1 MTHPESPG
9 SLLTSSGWR
18 SQSRAAGKKARRP
31 GLTPRGHAPFPR
43 WRRGRGQQVAPLWS
57 RLGGAQGPRRGR
69 VPQVRPLW
77 ARLGAPGGPAASM
90 AAGSECCRPLLPW
103 LQTFDPP
110 SPCTSPQDLTT
121 GVTLAHVLHCI
132 DPSWFNETWLGRIQS
147 GAEDNWRLK
156 LWFWGVPR
164 WDGRVSSLDL
174 VSLYP
179 PQVLGQ
185 ALAERHIPDV
195 VLAAQCAD
203 PEQLGKLVRLVLG
216 CAVSCEM
223 REEHIQR
230 IMTLDEAVQHGVMMA
245 IQELL
250 DKEPLEAMMVETYES
265 FDAQSRRYYFLSEE
279 PEDAVGPQQRC
290 LELEQQVAALLEEK
304 GSLAEENKLLREE
317 KAQLEADAA
326 GAASKKLQLLQAQV
340 EELQEENYRLESGK
354 EELRARCS
362 RLEQEARGLQ
372 ARAEELSSL
381 AGEARVLR
389 DEMDALRASSARAGR
404 LEAAVAAYRGRAAA
418 AGALRRWVRALEE
431 RHDGQL
437 RRADQLQLQLGR
449 AQAGRAQLEA
459 ARRQVEE
466 LSGQRAAA
474 ALQAERWQR
483 ECRSLQERFE
493 ALSQERERLL
503 EERDALREANEELRC
518 AQVQQSCLQLAD
530 AVLDGSAAPAGNLA
544 AEILPAELR
553 ETVMRLQ
560 QENQRLQAQEAALR
574 VQRDRLQRQLEAVRA
589 AGLQRDPNKEVS
601 RVGLEGHLSPP
612 MSIKEM
618 EGLCARHSPFC
629 PHRAVGG
636 GCSELHPLLGIA
648 LCWGSGGSDIIAS
661 PPKVTQEPKPPHTA
675 PILRALRNQLQEKD
689 AQIRHLENDY
699 ERSRA
704 QQEREERLLVTAWYN
719 MGLALQQQTLEEGAL
734 RTPHG
739 SGPRSFLA
747 QQRLASAAR
756 HARPPHGRPPNR

>member
-1 MTHPESPG
+1 MVTPLLFPPPPPPLSRGDDAPRVAGFIADVIGAAQPIPCRGGKGAAARVDPTPSPG
-9 SLLTSSGWR
+9 
-18 SQSRAAGKKARRP
+18 
-31 GLTPRGHAPFPR
+31 GHAPSQDGGVGGAGR
-43 WRRGRGQQVAPLWS
+43 WGRSGSASVVQKVPTRGRGQ
-57 RLGGAQGPRRGR
+57 
-69 VPQVRPLW
+69 QVRPLW
-77 ARLGAPGGPAASM
+77 ARLCGPGGPAATM
-90 AAGSECCRPLLPW
+90 AAGSECCGPLLPW

-132 DPSWFNETWLGRIQS
+132 DPSWFNEAWLGRIQS

-156 LWFWGVPR
+156 ASNLKKVLQSVLEYWQ
-164 WDGRVSSLDL
+164 D
-174 VSLYP
+174 
-179 PQVLGQ
+179 VLGQ
-185 ALAERHIPDV
+185 AVAEHHIPDV

-203 PEQLGKLVRLVLG
+203 PEQLGRLVRLVLG
-216 CAVSCEM
+216 CAVSCER

-230 IMTLDEAVQHGVMMA
+230 IMTLDEAVQHGVMTA

-290 LELEQQVAALLEEK
+290 LELEQQVAVLLEEK
-304 GSLAEENKLLREE
+304 GSLAEENRALREE

-389 DEMDALRASSARAGR
+389 DEMDALRCRGGR
-404 LEAAVAAYRGRAAA
+404 LGTASCPHTVPSCAAARIPLPTLQGVLCPRWAAGGGRGGVPGRAAA

-431 RHDGQL
+431 RHAGQL
-437 RRADQLQLQLGR
+437 RRANALQLQLGR

-474 ALQAERWQR
+474 ALQVERWQR

-518 AQVQQSCLQLAD
+518 AQVQQSCLQQAD
-530 AVLDGSAAPAGNLA
+530 ALLDGSAAPAGNLA

-553 ETVMRLQ
+553 ETVARLQ

-574 VQRDRLQRQLEAVRA
+574 VQRDRLQQQLRDIDRLEAVRA
-589 AGLQRDPNKEVS
+589 AGLQRTPNKEVM
-601 RVGLEGHLSPP
+601 RVLE
-612 MSIKEM
+612 
-618 EGLCARHSPFC
+618 
-629 PHRAVGG
+629 
-636 GCSELHPLLGIA
+636 
-648 LCWGSGGSDIIAS
+648 
-661 PPKVTQEPKPPHTA
+661 PPHTA
-675 PILRALRNQLQEKD
+675 PVLHALRNQLQEKD
-689 AQIRHLENDY
+689 ALLRHLENDY

-719 MGLALQQQTLEEGAL
+719 MGLALQQQTREEGGLWGPPPGVGLIHSWPSSVWPQLPAV
-734 RTPHG
+734 RDPPTAAPPTADPAG
-739 SGPRSFLA
+739 SSCG
-747 QQRLASAAR
+747 
-756 HARPPHGRPPNR
+756 GGGGGVT

>member
-1 MTHPESPG
+1 M
-9 SLLTSSGWR
+9 
-18 SQSRAAGKKARRP
+18 
-31 GLTPRGHAPFPR
+31 
-43 WRRGRGQQVAPLWS
+43 
-57 RLGGAQGPRRGR
+57 
-69 VPQVRPLW
+69 
-77 ARLGAPGGPAASM
+77 
-90 AAGSECCRPLLPW
+90 
-103 LQTFDPP
+103 
-110 SPCTSPQDLTT
+110 
-121 GVTLAHVLHCI
+121 GV
-132 DPSWFNETWLGRIQS
+132 
-147 GAEDNWRLK
+147 
-156 LWFWGVPR
+156 WGVHFFAHQASNLQKVLQSVLEY
-164 WDGRVSSLDL
+164 WQD
-174 VSLYP
+174 
-179 PQVLGQ
+179 VLGQ

-431 RHDGQL
+431 RHAGQL

-459 ARRQVEE
+459 AQRQVEE

-574 VQRDRLQRQLEAVRA
+574 VQRDRLQRQLHDIDRLEAVRA
-589 AGLQRDPNKEVS
+589 AGLQRDPNKE
-601 RVGLEGHLSPP
+601 
-612 MSIKEM
+612 
-618 EGLCARHSPFC
+618 
-629 PHRAVGG
+629 
-636 GCSELHPLLGIA
+636 
-648 LCWGSGGSDIIAS
+648 
-661 PPKVTQEPKPPHTA
+661 VTQEPKPPHTA